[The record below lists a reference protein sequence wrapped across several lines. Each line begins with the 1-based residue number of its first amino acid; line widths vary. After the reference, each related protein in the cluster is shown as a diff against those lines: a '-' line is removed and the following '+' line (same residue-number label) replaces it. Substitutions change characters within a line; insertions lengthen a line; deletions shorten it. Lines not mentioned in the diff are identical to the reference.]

1 MPRNAKRHQ
10 IEHLFS
16 GLQVRFVKKKEF
28 FPKVLPHLNRQSDT
42 LSSQHPTHTF
52 LPAGTEKKAA
62 DQPLRQSAAYNKK
75 GMYYLMK
82 CFISSK
88 ADVALP
94 VALSNIE
101 ALYHESVTRFVVQ
114 SSPYSL
120 ASIHH
125 QKSPVTLS

>member
-10 IEHLFS
+10 IEHLFFWFAS
-16 GLQVRFVKKKEF
+16 SVCQKKRIFSKGSS
-28 FPKVLPHLNRQSDT
+28 PPQPPIRHPVITTPHT
-42 LSSQHPTHTF
+42 YLSASRHR
-52 LPAGTEKKAA
+52 KKAA

-101 ALYHESVTRFVVQ
+101 ALYHESVTRFVDQ